1 MIEHQQ
7 QSLWTPLERRC
18 LFLLQRPN
26 TKTSILQI
34 HSFMLRNG
42 LQTNVNLFTKF
53 ISACCSI
60 ITSGTLDPLLGIRYA
75 RNVFDYRT
83 QRDDSFLCNSMI
95 KAHVDKNFYR
105 DSLTLYRDLKSKTS
119 FVPDNYTFPSLFKS
133 CGLDMAFNEGYQL
146 HDQVIKLGFCF
157 DLFTST
163 TLVDMYVK
171 FGNMV
176 LARKVFDEMPY
187 RNQVVWTSVV
197 VGYARNGDTCMSR
210 ELFDSMPEKDSAAY
224 NAMIDAYVKS
234 GNLRFAR
241 ELFNEMPER
250 NIVSWTTLIDGY
262 CKNGD
267 LDCARL
273 LFDAMPEKNL
283 VSWNAMIGGY
293 CQNKEPRKAL
303 ELFHEMQ
310 SSSVFEPDDV
320 TVVSVLPAIADLG
333 TLDIGEWVHSY
344 VQWKRLDKSSN
355 VCTALT
361 DMFAKCGAIMKAK
374 QVFSKITNR
383 ETASWNA
390 MINGFAINGHCEEA
404 LEVFTVMLGEGA
416 KPNEITMIGVLSACN
431 HGGLVE
437 EGKKWFKSME
447 GYGIT
452 PRIEHYGC
460 MLDILGRAGC
470 LEEAEIL
477 MENMPYEVNGIIL
490 SSFLFA
496 CGCRG
501 DVMRA
506 EKVMKKAFEIQPWND
521 GNYVMM
527 RNLYAGKKRWTD
539 VEEMKGLMRR
549 HRAKKEVGCSVIE
562 VDSIVWE
569 FVAGDSVHPKWEFM
583 NCVLR
588 QLWLHMKGD
597 VT

>member
-1 MIEHQQ
+1 
-7 QSLWTPLERRC
+7 
-18 LFLLQRPN
+18 
-26 TKTSILQI
+26 
-34 HSFMLRNG
+34 MLRNG

-60 ITSGTLDPLLGIRYA
+60 ITIVSLDPLIGIRYA

-83 QRDDSFLCNSMI
+83 QRNDTFLCNSMI
-95 KAHVDKNFYR
+95 KAYVDKNLFR
-105 DSLTLYRDLKSKTS
+105 DSMTLYRDLKNETC

-133 CGLDMAFNEGYQL
+133 CGLNMAFNEGSQL
-146 HDQVIKLGFCF
+146 HDQVMKMGFCF

-176 LARKVFDEMPY
+176 LARKVFDEMPH

-210 ELFDSMPEKDSAAY
+210 ELFDCMPEKDSAAY
-224 NAMIDAYVKS
+224 NAMIDAYVKV

-267 LDCARL
+267 LDSARL

-293 CQNKEPRKAL
+293 CQNKEPHKAL
-303 ELFHEMQ
+303 ELFREMQ
-310 SSSVFEPDDV
+310 SISVFEPDDV
-320 TVVSVLPAIADLG
+320 TIVSVLPAIADLG
-333 TLDIGEWVHSY
+333 ALEVGEWVHFY
-344 VQWKRLDKSSN
+344 VQQKRLDKSSN
-355 VCTALT
+355 VYTALV
-361 DMFAKCGAIMKAK
+361 DMFAKCGAIVKAK
-374 QVFSKITNR
+374 QVFSKIKNR
-383 ETASWNA
+383 ETSSWNA

-404 LEVFTVMLGEGA
+404 LEVFLEMLGEGV

-437 EGKKWFKSME
+437 EGKKLFNSME
-447 GYGIT
+447 GHGIT

-460 MLDILGRAGC
+460 MLDVLGRAGR
-470 LEEAEIL
+470 LEEAEIM
-477 MENMPYEVNGIIL
+477 MENMPYKVNEIIL

-501 DVMRA
+501 DVTRA
-506 EKVMKKAFEIQPWND
+506 EKVMKKAVEIQPWND

-539 VEEMKGLMRR
+539 VEEIKRLMRR

-569 FVAGDSVHPKWEFM
+569 FVAGDSVHPKWEGM

-597 VT
+597 VTEQIMVATYAC